1 MSERLSSGYECFKP
15 LFEQAVAVD
24 TLVLTPNLR
33 LSRFVHSQYA
43 VSQRA
48 GGLEAWPS
56 FPCFSFSAWTQSLWE
71 AWQGLS
77 SEPLPILMN
86 ATQEASLWLSVL
98 RSEGAQVGLFNPS
111 ATASECRR
119 AWNALLQ
126 WQIDLES
133 LEGGES
139 LSPEFSGWLQAYQ
152 AECAQ
157 KDLIDQASMLNRL
170 IGAVEHGLL
179 PLPSRMVLVAFDDI
193 NPQMQALILAVEERG
208 CAVENFSPSVESSGC
223 SRVVARDA
231 EDELVRSAEW
241 AAAIV
246 SAHPEAR
253 VGVVIPKLLPLR
265 TQVER
270 IFTDVFEP
278 QYKLPDAPRHASP
291 FNMSAGISLNNTRP
305 IATALLALKLNFRA
319 LSMDDI
325 AQLLHSPFIG
335 AQAEMPARA
344 LLEERLRENNDEL
357 RISALRT
364 ALGGFGRSRKK
375 KHGQTGDRGA
385 DDGSRGDETID
396 APSLLQ
402 DLYARL
408 QEFHQLANSVPKKQA
423 PSRWGELF
431 CSQWQALGWPGD
443 RPLDTLEFQQVEVWQ
458 QAITQLAGF
467 DYCFPEV
474 TLNQAIEF
482 LERIS
487 LDTQFQAQTM
497 DSPVQVL
504 GLFEAAGLV
513 FDYLWVMN
521 LDNESW
527 PAPTRPNSLLPY
539 ALQKQH
545 QMPMASVERELAL
558 GRRITERFERSA
570 EHLVVSHYAV
580 DGDKE
585 LQVSALV
592 EHIPSAELDS
602 LSRLSSLSYLD
613 VIFNSRSLEVGDD
626 AMASFIRDP
635 SSVRGG
641 SQILKDQ
648 AACPFRAFA
657 KHRLQAKVAE
667 DFVPGITAATR
678 GSLIHRALEIIWEE
692 LKDQKTLLALSEEP
706 LASLIDASIENS
718 FKAIKG
724 LSRIGEKLKSL
735 EHKRMHV
742 LLRAWL
748 ELEKQREPFSVLFNE
763 SKKTVHLA
771 RLPIHVRFDRI
782 DRLDDGRT
790 FVLDYKTGKVDV
802 RSWTGD
808 RPDEPQVPLYA
819 IAHRASVSGVA
830 FGQLNVNGVL
840 FKGVGDSAD
849 VAPGISTPDALSRLD
864 LPETWPEVVAH
875 WQAVLEGLSHEFITG
890 VAVVKPKS
898 RLNSCRYC
906 DLQSLCRINAAPV
919 DVGVNADVAVTAG
932 GKSS

>member
-1 MSERLSSGYECFKP
+1 MSECLSSGYECFKQ
-15 LFEQAVAVD
+15 LFEQAAAVD
-24 TLVLTPNLR
+24 TLVLSPNLR

-48 GGLEAWPS
+48 SSLEAWPS

-77 SEPLPILMN
+77 PEPLPILMN
-86 ATQEASLWLSVL
+86 ATQETSLWLSVL
-98 RSEGAQVGLFNPS
+98 RSEDAQVGLFNPS

-152 AECAQ
+152 AECDQ
-157 KDLIDQASMLNRL
+157 KDLIDQAGMLNRL
-170 IGAVEHGLL
+170 IGVVEQGLL

-193 NPQMQALILAVEERG
+193 NPQMQALISAVEEQG
-208 CAVENFSPSVESSGC
+208 CSVESFSPSVDSRSC

-265 TQVER
+265 AQVER

-291 FNMSAGISLNNTRP
+291 FNMSAGISLNNIRP

-335 AQAEMPARA
+335 SQSEMPARA

-364 ALGGFGRSRKK
+364 ALGNFGRSRNK
-375 KHGQTGDRGA
+375 RGERTESP
-385 DDGSRGDETID
+385 G
-396 APSLLQ
+396 LLQ
-402 DLYARL
+402 DLYSRL
-408 QEFHQLANSVPKKQA
+408 QAFHQLANSAPKKQA
-423 PSRWGELF
+423 PSQWGELF

-458 QAITQLAGF
+458 QTIAQLAGF

-474 TLNQAIEF
+474 SLNQAIEF

-558 GRRITERFERSA
+558 ARRITERFERST
-570 EHLVVSHYAV
+570 EHLVVSHYAA

-592 EHIPSAELDS
+592 EHIPFVELDS
-602 LSRLSSLSYLD
+602 LSRLSSLSYTD
-613 VIFNSRSLEVGDD
+613 VIFNSRELEVGDD
-626 AMASFIRDP
+626 AMASFISDP

-678 GSLIHRALEIIWEE
+678 GSLIHSALEIIWEE
-692 LKDQKTLLALSEEP
+692 LKDQKTLLALSDEP

-875 WQAVLEGLSHEFITG
+875 WQTVLESLSQEFISG
-890 VAVVKPKS
+890 VAGVKPKS

-906 DLQSLCRINAAPV
+906 DLQSLCRINADA
-919 DVGVNADVAVTAG
+919 GVSADVAVTAG
-932 GKSS
+932 GRSS